1 VQVGEVGGGRTYLDQ
16 QEERDEADVHDKAGE
31 VDEAEKVDEPDEI
44 DEVGEI
50 DEGPQHREDG
60 GVSNA
65 NAWHEA
71 GVGASC

>member
-31 VDEAEKVDEPDEI
+31 VDEADEI